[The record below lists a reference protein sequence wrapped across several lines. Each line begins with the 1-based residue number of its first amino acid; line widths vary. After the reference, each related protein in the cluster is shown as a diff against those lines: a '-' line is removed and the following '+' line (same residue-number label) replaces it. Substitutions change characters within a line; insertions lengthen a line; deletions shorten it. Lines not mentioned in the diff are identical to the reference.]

1 MSSFKYSSTRWGT
14 WEHDDND
21 LPCFTL
27 DPVKIPATATPVCH
41 LIGNGSLALAADHLG
56 RSRLLATDLHH
67 PRSLSPADWDRAG
80 AVFLTLTVAGREY
93 SLAFCELRKENQPR
107 VTFGIG
113 YVSYAAHLL
122 LGEDTVIATRLELV
136 SPQDQPCIFGE
147 ISLHLLHGEAVD
159 ASLRIAVEVGLMKPG
174 VTVQAPARNFCRE
187 GIAMFTE
194 MEDAPGDLFLAAGAA
209 WTAGCARGT
218 LRLERQA
225 RIARR
230 TDLNAVFLFGCQRD
244 CSLSYVQRRFKEC
257 APVEAKAAWA
267 KRLTPHAP
275 KFAAPSLQD
284 ECLWNAGIILSCR
297 ARDPAQNKPV
307 FSPGGA
313 FLAGSG
319 GAAVRDL
326 LSLTLA
332 LREREPELALNTL
345 RAVATAQAR
354 NGRLPECFGNEPLA
368 QLVPARDRSDLEIWF
383 LLAWCET
390 LERNSGS
397 DALLKEMLPFADGH
411 KDTLWHHLR
420 LAFRWLRDEIGTG
433 ARGLVRILA
442 GDSNGFLNCVGR
454 EGRGESVLNTA
465 MALYALDRLESLARH
480 RRDVRFADEIAGWA
494 GELRAAAGRAFDQG
508 WFCRASTDDG
518 QLLGGA
524 TDDRLFLDVQAWALL
539 ARCGTTEQREAAVEN
554 TLARNQTET
563 GLSLLSN
570 PYPLPPP
577 EEVSDRP
584 LPAGDGENGGVS
596 LPVTAWFVWGLASQ
610 GRRDLAS
617 SVGETL
623 SLRRRQQEH
632 PELSPAQRAALPL
645 FSSSRAGQRAG
656 GPGFRAVQPHWALPE
671 LQALAWL
678 DFALRRIQGA

>member
-1 MSSFKYSSTRWGT
+1 MF
-14 WEHDDND
+14 
-21 LPCFTL
+21 
-27 DPVKIPATATPVCH
+27 VC
-41 LIGNGSLALAADHLG
+41 NVSN
-56 RSRLLATDLHH
+56 
-67 PRSLSPADWDRAG
+67 
-80 AVFLTLTVAGREY
+80 VAGREY

-136 SPQDQPCIFGE
+136 APQEQPCIFGD
-147 ISLHLLHGEAVD
+147 ISLHLLHGEPVD

-174 VTVQAPARNFCRE
+174 VTLQAPARNFCRE

-194 MEDAPGDLFLAAGAA
+194 MADAPGDLFLAAGPA

-218 LRLERQA
+218 LELERQA

-257 APVEAKAAWA
+257 APAEAKAAWA
-267 KRLTPHAP
+267 KRLAPHAP
-275 KFAAPSLQD
+275 KFADPSLQD
-284 ECLWNAGIILSCR
+284 ECLWNAGIILACC
-297 ARDPAQNKPV
+297 ARDLAQNKPV

-313 FLAGSG
+313 FLAGAG
-319 GAAVRDL
+319 TAASVRDL

-332 LREREPELALNTL
+332 LHEREPELALNTL

-354 NGRLPECFGNEPLA
+354 NGRLPEWFGSEPPA
-368 QLVPARDRSDLEIWF
+368 QLAPGRDRSDTEIWF
-383 LLAWCET
+383 LLAWCEV
-390 LERNSGS
+390 LDRNSAG

-433 ARGLVRILA
+433 AHGLVRILA
-442 GDSNGFLNCVGR
+442 GDSNAFLNWVGR

-480 RRDVRFADEIAGWA
+480 RRDPRFADEISGWA
-494 GELRAAAGRAFDQG
+494 SELRTAAGRAFDQG
-508 WFCRASTDDG
+508 WFGRACTDDG
-518 QLLGGA
+518 RLLGGA
-524 TDDRLFLDVQAWALL
+524 ADDRLFLDVQAWALL
-539 ARCGTTEQREAAVEN
+539 ARCGTTEQREAAVQN

-563 GLSLLSN
+563 GLCLLSN
-570 PYPLPPP
+570 PFPPP
-577 EEVSDRP
+577 PPAEVSDQP

-617 SVGETL
+617 AAGEML
-623 SLRRRQQEH
+623 SQRRLQQDF
-632 PELSPAQRAALPL
+632 PELSPAQRTALPV
-645 FSSSRAGQRAG
+645 FSSSRAGSRAG
-656 GPGFRAVQPHWALPE
+656 GPGFRTIQPQWALPE

-678 DFALRRIQGA
+678 EFALRRIQGA